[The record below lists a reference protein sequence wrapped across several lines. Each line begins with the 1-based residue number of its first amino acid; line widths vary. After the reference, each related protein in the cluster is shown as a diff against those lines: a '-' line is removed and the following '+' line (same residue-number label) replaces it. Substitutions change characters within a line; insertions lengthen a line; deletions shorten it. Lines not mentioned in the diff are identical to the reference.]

1 MKKAVLFV
9 LVLLSLTSTLSG
21 QFKPGYI
28 IGNNSDTTYGYIN
41 FEGSALNCSHCSFK
55 STPESEE
62 HVYYPG
68 EIKAFRFQGSKYFMT
83 ATIKENDGSKKVFLE
98 WMVKGRASILS
109 YNSLNMKTR
118 FFFLPENDTLTELV
132 NTTKT
137 IMRKDEKSTHTQD
150 ILYEHS
156 QNEYIGTLL
165 YYLRDCPSITNNIQT
180 TALSNGPLIRI
191 AKKYQEKTCPGTDCE
206 LFEDKER
213 ALRVEAGASLSYI
226 FSQLKLDN
234 GLPENAPLISSPGF
248 GIAVYLSNL
257 PLLSPKFSF
266 SARMDYYSL
275 TYTYDTNLYYISDNR
290 ICSIKYLRIPW
301 QINYTFSYNKF
312 SPYIALGVSTNMRF
326 GYKEYDKD
334 LVDFVSY
341 HFKYDQGMSDFQM
354 GLNAGLGFRYSLS
367 PKTALNIKFDYE
379 HAFRFLG
386 TYIGEK
392 SYNNNIYIAAS
403 VFYRLK

>member
-1 MKKAVLFV
+1 MKRVWMFFIAG
-9 LVLLSLTSTLSG
+9 LLLTSTLSG

-28 IGNNSDTTYGYIN
+28 IGNDNDTTYGYIKY
-41 FEGSALNCSHCSFK
+41 EGSALNCDHCRFMSMPD
-55 STPESEE
+55 STE
-62 HVYYPG
+62 HVYSPG
-68 EIKAFRFQGSKYFMT
+68 EIKAFRFEGSKYFMT
-83 ATIKENDGSKKVFLE
+83 ATIKENNESKKVFME
-98 WMVKGRASILS
+98 WLIKGRASILS

-137 IMRKDEKSTHTQD
+137 IMRKDEQSTHTQD

-180 TALSNGPLIRI
+180 TALSSGSLIKI
-191 AKKYQEKTCPGTDCE
+191 AKKYQEKTCPGTECV
-206 LFEDKER
+206 LFEDKDR
-213 ALRVEAGASLSYI
+213 ALRVEAGASLSYM
-226 FSQLKLDN
+226 FSQLRLNN
-234 GLPENAPLISSPGF
+234 GLSENAPLISSPGF
-248 GIAVYLSNL
+248 GIAVHLSNL

-266 SARMDYYSL
+266 STRMDYYSL
-275 TYTYDTNLYYISDNR
+275 TYTYDTNLYYITDNR

-301 QINYTFSYNKF
+301 QINYTFSYKKF
-312 SPYIALGVSTNMRF
+312 SPYIAIGVSTNMRF

-341 HFKYDQGMSDFQM
+341 HFHYDQGMSDFQM
-354 GLNAGLGFRYSLS
+354 GLNAGLGFMYSLS

>member
-1 MKKAVLFV
+1 MKRAVLFV
-9 LVLLSLTSTLSG
+9 LVLLSLTSTLPG

-28 IGNNSDTTYGYIN
+28 IGNNNDTTYGYIKY
-41 FEGSALNCSHCSFK
+41 EGSALNCDHCRFMSMPD
-55 STPESEE
+55 SSE
-62 HVYYPG
+62 HVYSPG

-180 TALSNGPLIRI
+180 TALSSGSLIKI
-191 AKKYQEKTCPGTDCE
+191 AKKYQEKTCPGTECE
-206 LFEDKER
+206 LFEDKDR
-213 ALRVEAGASLSYI
+213 SLRVEAGASLSYM
-226 FSQLKLDN
+226 FSQLRLNNDVLEKV
-234 GLPENAPLISSPGF
+234 PLTGSVGF
-248 GIAVYLSNL
+248 GIGVNISNL
-257 PLLSPKFSF
+257 PLVSPKFSF

-275 TYTYDTNLYYISDNR
+275 TYSYDISTYSDNR
-290 ICSIKYLRIPW
+290 FCSVKYLRIPW
-301 QINYTFSYNKF
+301 QINYTFSYKKF

-326 GYKEYDKD
+326 GYKEYDKG
-334 LVDFVSY
+334 LVNLVTEHYSY
-341 HFKYDQGMSDFQM
+341 NEGMSDFQI
-354 GLNAGLGFRYSLS
+354 GLDAGLGFRYSIS
-367 PKTALNIKFDYE
+367 TKTAINIRCDYA
-379 HAFRFLG
+379 HAFNFFG
-386 TYIGEK
+386 TYTGEQ
-392 SYNNNIYIAAS
+392 SYNNNIFIEGSIY
-403 VFYRLK
+403 YRLK